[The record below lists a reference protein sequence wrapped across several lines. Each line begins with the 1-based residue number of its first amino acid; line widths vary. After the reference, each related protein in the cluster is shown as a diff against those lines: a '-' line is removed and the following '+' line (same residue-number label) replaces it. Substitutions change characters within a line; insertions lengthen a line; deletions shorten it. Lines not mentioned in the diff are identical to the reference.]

1 MSADASSTVP
11 QPGSGETS
19 PRGFLAEPDASA
31 DVRDLYEAD
40 LAEDGFVMN
49 LTHLWAHAPQTKDA
63 LFDLLGDAVAVAD
76 LTFRQRGL
84 LVAATASTL
93 GDAYCSLAWGN
104 RLAAAASPAVAA
116 AILSGREDDEPELD
130 ASDRALV
137 GWARA
142 AAQDP
147 SRTTMAKVQAL
158 RKAGF
163 DDRQIF
169 GITLFVG
176 LRIAFATVNGAL
188 GAVPDSE
195 LLDASPDPVRAAIT
209 YGRLPSRG
217 GSAPA

>member
-1 MSADASSTVP
+1 
-11 QPGSGETS
+11 
-19 PRGFLAEPDASA
+19 
-31 DVRDLYEAD
+31 VRDLYEAD

-49 LTHLWAHAPQTKDA
+49 LTHLWAHAPATKDA

-93 GDAYCSLAWGN
+93 RDAYCSVAWGN
-104 RLAAAASPAVAA
+104 RLAAAASPRVAA
-116 AILSGREDDEPELD
+116 AILSRQEDDEPELN

-137 GWARA
+137 RWARA

-147 SRTTMAKVQAL
+147 SGTTVAKVQAL
-158 RKAGF
+158 RDAGF

-188 GAVPDSE
+188 GAVPDRE
-195 LLDASPDPVRAAIT
+195 LLDASPEPVRTAIT
-209 YGRLPSRG
+209 YGRLPSDG